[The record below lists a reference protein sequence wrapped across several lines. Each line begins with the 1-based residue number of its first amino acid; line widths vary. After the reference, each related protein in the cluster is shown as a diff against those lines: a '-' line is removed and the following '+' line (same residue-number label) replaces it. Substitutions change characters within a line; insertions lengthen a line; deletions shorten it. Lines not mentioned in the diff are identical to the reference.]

1 MAGSEGRR
9 RRCTVT
15 EEQGGSSDGSQKANL
30 QETVPP
36 NKAQQQ
42 LSLPL
47 NFHDDGECDKSYHCS
62 VN

>member
-1 MAGSEGRR
+1 MAGSEGGWRG
-9 RRCTVT
+9 CTIT
-15 EEQGGSSDGSQKANL
+15 EEQGGSSDGSEEANL
-30 QETVPP
+30 QEAVPP

-47 NFHDDGECDKSYHCS
+47 HLHDDGECGKSHYCS